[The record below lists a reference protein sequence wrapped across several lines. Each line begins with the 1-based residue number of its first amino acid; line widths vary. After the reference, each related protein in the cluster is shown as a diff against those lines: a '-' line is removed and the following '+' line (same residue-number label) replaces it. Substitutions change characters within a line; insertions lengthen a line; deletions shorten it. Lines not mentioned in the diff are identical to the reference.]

1 MHTYA
6 CDFETYYDKECSIK
20 TLGTQGYFNH
30 PNFDAYMVSVWGS
43 DGTRFVGDP
52 REFDW
57 SLFEGNRVLSHNA
70 SFDEAVYF
78 FGVSKGWWPSVNY
91 HEWLCTAD
99 MTAFLGMPR
108 NLKGAAKET
117 FGVELSKD
125 VRDNMCG
132 KKWNQ
137 MTEEFRQDVKAYAL
151 SDAEFCYNLWET
163 LGEKWPDREKKISM
177 INRRVAQRGI
187 PIDWDALQKNLGVI
201 NTALFEAEQSIPW
214 IQESTPLSRKA
225 FNAQCRKQGIEPP
238 KSLAKDSPEAEKW
251 FDRHGQECAWAMAV
265 SDYRRINSF
274 KKKLEAFA
282 NGTTSDGRYY
292 GGFLYFGASTGRF
305 SGSGGNLNLQN
316 LPRGEMFGVDFRKMI
331 KTPEGRSLVV
341 VDLSQI
347 EVRTLAYLA
356 GDRKA
361 LDLIAESE
369 DIYHAFGVL
378 LGLHDPANGQLKEY
392 DSSLR
397 HKIKS
402 IVLGC
407 FEADTLVLTD
417 SGWKPILYVT
427 NADRVWDG
435 VEWVTHGGVVCQG
448 TKETI
453 RAAGIG
459 ATPDHLFLGSQGWS
473 EWQEL
478 VTDPYL
484 MKSASEF
491 VNLPSSIGL
500 TTTEHG
506 TQKCDATVDGSDL
519 STDTTSHQVRLRDV
533 TLAPNSDLHQQTEES
548 FSMKTSCLKMK
559 LDSDYLTAY
568 PLASTDAITKMTGH
582 STITEE
588 EALRFIGSGA
598 ETVRN
603 SLLTL
608 LPLKDGT
615 TQSFS
620 STESTMTEGTNPL
633 TYGSYQDPTT
643 CETDEKYPISN
654 VESLSSKRKCLVFDV
669 LLAGPRN
676 RFTILTNHGP
686 MLVHNCGYGMGPDRF
701 AEFSNMELAEAANA
715 VNLYRRRL
723 PKVVQLWN
731 SYDEGIRFSVAAE
744 DEFAVELVSGRVL
757 RYGRLRQMRD
767 SRTGKFRYVGKI
779 MRQGRRMDVG
789 LWGGIITE
797 NASQGLARDIF
808 SDMMVRVSEAGYD
821 VVMHVHDELV
831 VEVDSDKAELALA
844 DIVKIMS
851 TPPEW
856 IPDIPLAAEGKVM
869 NEYSK

>member
-1 MHTYA
+1 MNPDTIPANNTMHTYA

-137 MTEEFRQDVKAYAL
+137 MTEEFRRQVQSYAL
-151 SDAEFCYNLWET
+151 SDAEFCYGLWET
-163 LGEKWPDREKKISM
+163 LGDKWPDREKKISM

-251 FDRHGQECAWAMAV
+251 FDRHGQECAWAKAV

-397 HKIKS
+397 QKIKS
-402 IVLGC
+402 IILG
-407 FEADTLVLTD
+407 
-417 SGWKPILYVT
+417 
-427 NADRVWDG
+427 
-435 VEWVTHGGVVCQG
+435 
-448 TKETI
+448 
-453 RAAGIG
+453 
-459 ATPDHLFLGSQGWS
+459 
-473 EWQEL
+473 
-478 VTDPYL
+478 
-484 MKSASEF
+484 
-491 VNLPSSIGL
+491 
-500 TTTEHG
+500 
-506 TQKCDATVDGSDL
+506 
-519 STDTTSHQVRLRDV
+519 
-533 TLAPNSDLHQQTEES
+533 
-548 FSMKTSCLKMK
+548 
-559 LDSDYLTAY
+559 
-568 PLASTDAITKMTGH
+568 
-582 STITEE
+582 
-588 EALRFIGSGA
+588 
-598 ETVRN
+598 
-603 SLLTL
+603 
-608 LPLKDGT
+608 
-615 TQSFS
+615 
-620 STESTMTEGTNPL
+620 
-633 TYGSYQDPTT
+633 
-643 CETDEKYPISN
+643 
-654 VESLSSKRKCLVFDV
+654 
-669 LLAGPRN
+669 
-676 RFTILTNHGP
+676 
-686 MLVHNCGYGMGPDRF
+686 CGYGMGPDRF

>member
-137 MTEEFRQDVKAYAL
+137 MTEEFRRQVQSYAL
-151 SDAEFCYNLWET
+151 SDAEFCYGLWET
-163 LGEKWPDREKKISM
+163 LGDKWPDREKKISM

-251 FDRHGQECAWAMAV
+251 FDRHGQECAWAKAV

-397 HKIKS
+397 QKIKS
-402 IVLGC
+402 IILG
-407 FEADTLVLTD
+407 
-417 SGWKPILYVT
+417 
-427 NADRVWDG
+427 
-435 VEWVTHGGVVCQG
+435 
-448 TKETI
+448 
-453 RAAGIG
+453 
-459 ATPDHLFLGSQGWS
+459 
-473 EWQEL
+473 
-478 VTDPYL
+478 
-484 MKSASEF
+484 
-491 VNLPSSIGL
+491 
-500 TTTEHG
+500 
-506 TQKCDATVDGSDL
+506 
-519 STDTTSHQVRLRDV
+519 
-533 TLAPNSDLHQQTEES
+533 
-548 FSMKTSCLKMK
+548 
-559 LDSDYLTAY
+559 
-568 PLASTDAITKMTGH
+568 
-582 STITEE
+582 
-588 EALRFIGSGA
+588 
-598 ETVRN
+598 
-603 SLLTL
+603 
-608 LPLKDGT
+608 
-615 TQSFS
+615 
-620 STESTMTEGTNPL
+620 
-633 TYGSYQDPTT
+633 
-643 CETDEKYPISN
+643 
-654 VESLSSKRKCLVFDV
+654 
-669 LLAGPRN
+669 
-676 RFTILTNHGP
+676 
-686 MLVHNCGYGMGPDRF
+686 CGYGMGPDRF

>member
-78 FGVSKGWWPSVNY
+78 FGVSKGWWSSVNY

-137 MTEEFRQDVKAYAL
+137 MTEEFRRQVQSYAL
-151 SDAEFCYNLWET
+151 SDAEFCYGLWET
-163 LGEKWPDREKKISM
+163 LGDKWPDREKKISM

-251 FDRHGQECAWAMAV
+251 FDRHGQECAWARAV

-402 IVLGC
+402 IVLG
-407 FEADTLVLTD
+407 
-417 SGWKPILYVT
+417 
-427 NADRVWDG
+427 
-435 VEWVTHGGVVCQG
+435 
-448 TKETI
+448 
-453 RAAGIG
+453 
-459 ATPDHLFLGSQGWS
+459 
-473 EWQEL
+473 
-478 VTDPYL
+478 
-484 MKSASEF
+484 
-491 VNLPSSIGL
+491 
-500 TTTEHG
+500 
-506 TQKCDATVDGSDL
+506 
-519 STDTTSHQVRLRDV
+519 
-533 TLAPNSDLHQQTEES
+533 
-548 FSMKTSCLKMK
+548 
-559 LDSDYLTAY
+559 
-568 PLASTDAITKMTGH
+568 
-582 STITEE
+582 
-588 EALRFIGSGA
+588 
-598 ETVRN
+598 
-603 SLLTL
+603 
-608 LPLKDGT
+608 
-615 TQSFS
+615 
-620 STESTMTEGTNPL
+620 
-633 TYGSYQDPTT
+633 
-643 CETDEKYPISN
+643 
-654 VESLSSKRKCLVFDV
+654 
-669 LLAGPRN
+669 
-676 RFTILTNHGP
+676 
-686 MLVHNCGYGMGPDRF
+686 CGYGMGPDRF